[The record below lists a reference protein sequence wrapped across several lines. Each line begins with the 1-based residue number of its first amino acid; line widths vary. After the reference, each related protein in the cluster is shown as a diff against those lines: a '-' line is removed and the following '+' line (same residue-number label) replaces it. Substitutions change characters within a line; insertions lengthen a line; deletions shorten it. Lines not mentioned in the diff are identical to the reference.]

1 VSTDVS
7 EGKDTGKIRRSA
19 IILALVA
26 VAFYVAFIASVA
38 LRG

>member
-1 VSTDVS
+1 MSTGVSTDK
-7 EGKDTGKIRRSA
+7 GTGKIRRNA

>member
-1 VSTDVS
+1 MSTAVSAS
-7 EGKDTGKIRRSA
+7 KDTGKIRRNA

-26 VAFYVAFIASVA
+26 VAFYVVFIASVA